1 MTSILFLTEEIIA
14 IFSDAIISE
23 TKKIFSLF
31 FYFFWHFLNVDSIL
45 NIFKKK
51 DDRLSYFIFELTDS
65 EKRG

>member
-23 TKKIFSLF
+23 TKKIFSF
-31 FYFFWHFLNVDSIL
+31 FFFFFWHFLNVDSIL